1 MTADSTTPSPSSALA
16 LGLAAF
22 ALNLFLVSVTLT
34 GVVPAATFPVFVAS
48 GFFYG
53 FAQILVGLHE
63 YRIGSSFTG
72 LVFGSFGAFWMATAF
87 LVLLQTTGVL
97 SFGDAAGP
105 ALGLYFVAWTIFTL
119 YLWIGSFVLNRVA
132 WAIFTVLLIA
142 LVLFD
147 LAEFGLVPIAY
158 GAWVALL
165 DALLAWYLSAALVLN
180 ELFGRTV
187 LPLGSPLVQ
196 TGSR

>member
-1 MTADSTTPSPSSALA
+1 MTADTTTPGPASALA

-22 ALNLFLVSVTLT
+22 ALNLFLVSITLT
-34 GVVPAATFPVFVAS
+34 GVAPAATFPVFVGS

-53 FAQILVGLHE
+53 FVQILVGLHE

-72 LVFGSFGAFWMATAF
+72 LVFGSFGAFWMATAL
-87 LVLLQTTGVL
+87 LVLLQTMGVL

-196 TGSR
+196 TG

>member
-1 MTADSTTPSPSSALA
+1 METPRPASALA

-22 ALNLFLVSVTLT
+22 ALNLFLVSITLT
-34 GVVPAATFPVFVAS
+34 GVAPAATFPVFLAS

-53 FAQILVGLHE
+53 FVQILVGLHE

-72 LVFGSFGAFWMATAF
+72 IVFGSFGAFWMSTAL
-87 LVLLQTTGVL
+87 LVLLQSTGTL

-105 ALGLYFVAWTIFTL
+105 ALGLYFVAWTVFSG
-119 YLWIGSFVLNRVA
+119 YLWVASFAANRTAWLVFSVLIV
-132 WAIFTVLLIA
+132 T

-147 LAEFGLVPIAY
+147 LAEFGIVPISY
-158 GAWVALL
+158 GAWAGVV

-180 ELFGRTV
+180 EMYGRAV
-187 LPLGSPLVQ
+187 LPLGEPLVRV
-196 TGSR
+196 GEG

>member
-1 MTADSTTPSPSSALA
+1 MSADSTAPGPSSALA

-34 GVVPAATFPVFVAS
+34 GLAPAGTFPVFVAS

-53 FAQILVGLHE
+53 FVQILVGLHE
-63 YRIGSSFTG
+63 YRMGSSFPG
-72 LVFGSFGAFWMATAF
+72 LVFGSFGAFWMSTAL

-105 ALGLYFVAWTIFTL
+105 ALGLYFVAWTIFSL
-119 YLWIGSFVLNRVA
+119 YLWIGSFSLNRVA
-132 WAIFTVLLIA
+132 WAIFTVLVVA

-158 GAWVALL
+158 GAWVGLL
-165 DALLAWYLSAALVLN
+165 DAVLAWYLSAALVLN

-187 LPLGSPLVQ
+187 LPLGSPLVRA
-196 TGSR
+196 GEG